1 MLINKKSNLEGRS
14 TAENHFKTHMK
25 QLNSLNLLKRIK
37 TIQELIKNDNSF
49 ILKHKKIVPKEIDEL
64 KSTGCPSDIILIL
77 NELGEFTLSK
87 NEFLI
92 INFWKPSTLQK
103 SWEMETSFYCTHLYE
118 VPNVAENLL
127 FFAESARAE
136 VFCYDT
142 NFAPWKIL
150 VFDGLSLHDHNDNLI
165 DFLKPENQC
174 EDFYKDMEA
183 ISVLE
188 YYLP

>member
-1 MLINKKSNLEGRS
+1 
-14 TAENHFKTHMK
+14 MK
-25 QLNSLNLLKRIK
+25 QVNNLNFLKRIK
-37 TIQELIKNDNSF
+37 TIQELIKNDNSI
-49 ILKHKKIVPKEIDEL
+49 ILKHKNINPKEIDEL

-77 NELGEFTLSK
+77 IELGEFTLSM
-87 NEFLI
+87 NECLI

-103 SWEMETSFYCTHLYE
+103 SSEMETPSYCTLLYE

-142 NFAPWKIL
+142 NFDPWKIL
-150 VFDGLSLHDHNDNLI
+150 VFDGLSLYDHNDKLI

-174 EDFYKDMEA
+174 DNYFEDKEA
-183 ISVLE
+183 IFVLE
-188 YYLP
+188 YVLP

>member
-1 MLINKKSNLEGRS
+1 
-14 TAENHFKTHMK
+14 MK
-25 QLNSLNLLKRIK
+25 QVNSLNLLKRIK
-37 TIQELIKNDNSF
+37 TIQELIKNDNSI
-49 ILKHKKIVPKEIDEL
+49 ILNHKNIGPKEIDEL

-87 NEFLI
+87 NNCLI

-103 SWEMETSFYCTHLYE
+103 SSKMETPFYCTLLYE

-142 NFAPWKIL
+142 NFDPWKIL
-150 VFDGLSLHDHNDNLI
+150 VFDGLCLHDHNDKLF

-174 EDFYKDMEA
+174 KKYFKDEDA
-183 ISVLE
+183 IFVLE
-188 YYLP
+188 YCLP

>member
-1 MLINKKSNLEGRS
+1 
-14 TAENHFKTHMK
+14 MK
-25 QLNSLNLLKRIK
+25 QENSLDLLKRIK
-37 TIQELIKNDNSF
+37 RIQELIKNDNSI
-49 ILKHKKIVPKEIDEL
+49 ILKHKNIDPREINGL

-77 NELGEFTLSK
+77 NALGEFTLSQ
-87 NEFLI
+87 NGVLI

-103 SWEMETSFYCTHLYE
+103 SSKMETSFYCSLLFE

-142 NFAPWKIL
+142 NYDPWKIL
-150 VFDGLSLHDHNDNLI
+150 VFDGLSLDDNNDKLI
-165 DFLKPENQC
+165 DYLKPENQC
-174 EDFYKDMEA
+174 EDYFKDKKA

-188 YYLP
+188 YCLP